1 MDFSNKLINWYNNN
15 KRNLP
20 WRKTK
25 DPYTIWVSEVIL
37 QQTRVDQGLD
47 YYYRFLER
55 FPDVKALA
63 EATESEV
70 LSVWKGL
77 GYYSRARNMH
87 VTAKNVVD
95 NLSGVFPSD
104 YATLISLKGIGGYT
118 AAAISSICANE
129 VHAVVDGNVV
139 RVLSRIF
146 GYRDQ
151 VGSTQSRNKVLKKA
165 AQLIPRDY
173 PGDFNQAVME
183 FGAIHCKPSKPL
195 CIDCIFK
202 NDCFAFRNNLI
213 DELPVKKRQI
223 IKRNRYFNY
232 LCVVIPEKGFVLGKR
247 SEKDIWK
254 NLWEFPLL
262 ESDKLMTKK
271 EMQKSDLF
279 VELSGS
285 QISEI
290 TDYRHLLTHQ
300 VIHTRFFIIAAADIP
315 QEFIKRKNYI
325 IDNPLVSGL
334 PISRLTERFLQKL

>member
-1 MDFSNKLINWYNNN
+1 MDFSNNLINWYYKN
-15 KRNLP
+15 KRDLP

-47 YYYRFLER
+47 YYNRFLER
-55 FPDVKALA
+55 FPDVQALA
-63 EATESEV
+63 EATEGDV
-70 LSVWKGL
+70 LTIWKGL

-87 VTAKNVVD
+87 VTAKYVVD
-95 NLSGVFPSD
+95 NFGASFPSD
-104 YATLISLKGIGGYT
+104 YATLISLKGIGSYT

-129 VHAVVDGNVV
+129 AQAVVDGNVV

-151 VGSTQSRNKVLKKA
+151 VGSTQSRNKVSKKA
-165 AQLIPRDY
+165 AQLIPQDI

-183 FGAIHCKPSKPL
+183 FGAIHCKPVKPL
-195 CIDCIFK
+195 CLDCIFLS
-202 NDCFAFRNNLI
+202 DCFAFRNNLVE
-213 DELPVKKRQI
+213 ELPAKKREI
-223 IKRNRYFNY
+223 IRRSRYFNY
-232 LCVVIPEKGFVLGKR
+232 LCVVIPDKGFVLGKR

-262 ESDKLMTKK
+262 ESNKLLTKN

-279 VELSGS
+279 IDLPDA
-285 QISEI
+285 EI
-290 TDYRHLLTHQ
+290 GEIADYKHLLTHQ
-300 VIHTRFFIIAAADIP
+300 VIHTRFFMVTSAQIP
-315 QEFIKRKNYI
+315 QEFIRRNNYI
-325 IDNPLVSGL
+325 IDNPIASGL